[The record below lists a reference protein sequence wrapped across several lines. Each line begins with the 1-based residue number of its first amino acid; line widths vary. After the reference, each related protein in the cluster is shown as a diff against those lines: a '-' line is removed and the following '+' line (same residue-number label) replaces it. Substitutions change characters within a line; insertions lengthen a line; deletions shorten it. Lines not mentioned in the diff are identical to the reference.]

1 MNDTWKTKAVRQA
14 AFTLIELL
22 VVIAIIA
29 ILAAMLL
36 PALKSARDRA
46 KGASCINNMKQIA
59 FAFAEYSDGSDG
71 FVIPYN
77 GGLQTWCNK
86 LPALA
91 KTNNTLVCPSVTV
104 PVEKGV
110 NYNSG
115 GWTTYG
121 MNSEYWGGLAS
132 SGERKWSP
140 KRKISDHFAPRA
152 VLLAETLLD
161 ETNLW
166 SRLDRVVVGYKQD
179 HVRGSSFPAAGRHG
193 SGNAMGYGKTRSG
206 AQVETTVRNGIN
218 VAYLTGT
225 VLTLR
230 YEDFTDYRKCYE
242 NLGYDAE
249 HPAE

>member
-1 MNDTWKTKAVRQA
+1 MDTEKRRAGRSA

-46 KGASCINNMKQIA
+46 KGSSCINNMKQVAIA
-59 FAFAEYSDGSDG
+59 FVGYSDSNDG
-71 FVIPYN
+71 WVIPYN

-86 LPALA
+86 LPDL
-91 KTNNTLVCPSVTV
+91 KNTSQTLVCPSVTV
-104 PVEKGV
+104 TLEKGTH
-110 NYNSG
+110 YNSG

-121 MNSEYWGGLAS
+121 MNSEYWGGLD
-132 SGERKWSP
+132 SGDERKWSP
-140 KRKISDHFAPRA
+140 KRKSSDHFASRA

-161 ETNLW
+161 ESHLW
-166 SRLDRVVVGYKQD
+166 SRLDRVVVGYKLD

-193 SGNAMGYGKTRSG
+193 SGSSVGYGKTRAG

-218 VAYLTGT
+218 VAYLSGT

-230 YEDFTDYRKCYE
+230 YEDFTDYKNCYTY
-242 NLGYDAE
+242 LGYDAE